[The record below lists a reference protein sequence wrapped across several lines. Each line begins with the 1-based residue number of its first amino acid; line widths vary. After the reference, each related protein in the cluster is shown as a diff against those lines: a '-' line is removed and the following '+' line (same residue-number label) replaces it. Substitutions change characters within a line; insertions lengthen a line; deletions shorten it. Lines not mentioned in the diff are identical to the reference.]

1 MITPLVVILAIAAY
15 FIMFF
20 AVSHLS
26 GRRSDNAAFFNAGR
40 RVPWLIVALATISAP
55 ISGVTFISV
64 PGMVADKGASYM
76 QMTFGFVIGYLV
88 IAYILVPLFYRRNLI
103 SIYGYLGQRFG
114 RGTYST
120 GAWFFFISKMLGAAV
135 RFFVV
140 CVVLQALVFKSM
152 GIPFA
157 ANVIVTVGLI
167 WGCTFRGGVKSII
180 WTDVIKSI
188 CLIASVG
195 LCIWY
200 ISQSLTSTGIDPYTA
215 VTNHP
220 SSRIFFFDNPSE
232 GTYFWKQ
239 FIAGIFMV
247 VAMTGLDQ
255 DMMQR
260 NLACADITQCRKNMV
275 SASLMQLIIIGMF
288 LLLGTML
295 LLYIENTPTLH
306 MPDKPDE
313 IFSLVATHGGLPVAV
328 GILFIIGL
336 ISVSYSAAASAL
348 VSLTTSFTVDIL
360 GWQKMEE
367 HTLSRRRKAIH
378 LAMAA
383 IMAVIIVVFFH
394 VSDDDA
400 ISTVYVLASYTYGP
414 ILGLFAF
421 GMLSKLPVADRY
433 VPAVCIAAPA
443 ICWLVKEWLG
453 RAYSYQMSF
462 ELLLLNAALTI
473 AGLWIIAVRQPQ
485 NAPSAETI

>member
-1 MITPLVVILAIAAY
+1 MMTPLVVILAIAAY
-15 FIMFF
+15 FAMFF
-20 AVSHLS
+20 GVSYLS
-26 GRRSDNAAFFNAGR
+26 GRRSDNAAFFTAGR
-40 RVPWLIVALATISAP
+40 KVPWFIVALATISAP

-64 PGMVADKGASYM
+64 PGMVADKGASYL
-76 QMTFGFVIGYLV
+76 QMAFGFVIGYML
-88 IAYILVPLFYRRNLI
+88 IAYVLVPLFYRRNLI

-120 GAWFFFISKMLGAAV
+120 GAWFFFVSKMLGAAV

-140 CVVLQALVFKSM
+140 CVVLQALVFEPL

-157 ANVIVTVGLI
+157 ANVTVTVGLI
-167 WGCTFRGGVKSII
+167 WLCTFRGGVKSII
-180 WTDVIKSI
+180 WTDVVKSV
-188 CLIASVG
+188 CLVASVG
-195 LCIWY
+195 LCIWF
-200 ISQSLTSTGIDPYTA
+200 IAASLSESGINPFDA
-215 VTNHP
+215 VAGHS
-220 SSRIFFFDNPSE
+220 SSRVFFFDNPSE

-260 NLACADITQCRKNMV
+260 NLACSDIKRCRKNMI
-275 SASLMQLIIIGMF
+275 SASLVQLLIIGMF

-295 LLYIENTPTLH
+295 LLYIENTPGLEL
-306 MPDKPDE
+306 PSKPDE
-313 IFSLVATHGGLPVAV
+313 IFSLVATHPTLPVAV
-328 GILFIIGL
+328 GILFVIGL

-367 HTLSRRRKAIH
+367 AMLSRRRKAIH
-378 LAMAA
+378 LAMAV

-421 GMLSKLPVADRY
+421 GMFSSRPVADRL
-433 VPAVCIAAPA
+433 VPAVCVAAPA
-443 ICWLVKEWLG
+443 ICWLTKEWLA
-453 RAYSYQMSF
+453 RTYDYHMSF
-462 ELLLLNAALTI
+462 ELLLLNALLTI
-473 AGLWIIAVRQPQ
+473 GGLWLIARRNPV
-485 NAPSAETI
+485 AEQTELV

>member
-55 ISGVTFISV
+55 ISGVTF
-64 PGMVADKGASYM
+64 M

-140 CVVLQALVFKSM
+140 CVVLQALVFKPM

-239 FIAGIFMV
+239 FIAGIF
-247 VAMTGLDQ
+247 
-255 DMMQR
+255 
-260 NLACADITQCRKNMV
+260 MV